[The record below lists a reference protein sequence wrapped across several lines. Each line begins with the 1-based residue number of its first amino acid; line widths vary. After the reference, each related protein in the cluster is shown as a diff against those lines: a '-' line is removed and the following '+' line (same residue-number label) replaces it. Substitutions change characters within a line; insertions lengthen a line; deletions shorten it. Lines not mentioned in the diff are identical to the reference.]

1 MNLLTPFKLE
11 PYELPNR
18 VVLAPMTRSRAG
30 EGHVPTEMNAT
41 YYAQRASAGLSITE
55 ATQVS
60 QQGVGYPW
68 TPGIHTD
75 AQVEGWKR
83 VTQVVHR
90 KGGRIF
96 LQLFHCGRIS
106 HPIYQRG
113 GLPVAPSAVKPE
125 GELFTHE
132 GMKEFVTPRALETDE
147 IPGVIEQFRL
157 GAKNALAAG
166 FDGVEIHS
174 ANGYLPEQF
183 LCDGTNHR
191 TDQYGGSVENRA
203 RFVLELTKA
212 VCEVWESNKVGIRL
226 SPSGLFNDMYNSEP
240 VETFEFLIDK
250 LNLFRLSYLHLI
262 EPLIPVDDF
271 PQYLQSVT
279 PHFRKI
285 YRGTIITNGD
295 YDREKGNGAIENNE
309 ADLVSYG
316 KLFLANPD
324 LPERFAANAPLNDPD
339 PDTFYGGGEQGY
351 IDYPFMDKSEK

>member
-1 MNLLTPFKLE
+1 MMLLTPFKLG

-83 VTQVVHR
+83 VTHGVHR

-106 HPIYQRG
+106 HPLYQEG
-113 GLPVAPSAVKPE
+113 GLPVAPSAVKPK

-147 IPGVIEQFRL
+147 IPGVIEQFRV
-157 GAKNALAAG
+157 GAKNAMMAG

-174 ANGYLPEQF
+174 ANGYLPDQF

-191 TDQYGGSVENRA
+191 TDQYGGSVENRG

-226 SPSGLFNDMYNSEP
+226 SPSGLFNDMYNTEP

-250 LNLFRLSYLHLI
+250 LNLFRLSYVHLI

-271 PQYLQSVT
+271 PQYLRSVA

-285 YRGTIITNGD
+285 YGGAMITNGD
-295 YDREKGNGAIENNE
+295 YDRKKGNEAIQNNE

-324 LPERFAANAPLNDPD
+324 LPERFAANASLNDPD
-339 PDTFYGGGEQGY
+339 PDTFYGGGEEGY
-351 IDYPFMDKSEK
+351 IDYPFMDATKK

>member
-11 PYELPNR
+11 PYELTNR

-106 HPIYQRG
+106 HPLYQGG

-174 ANGYLPEQF
+174 ANGYLPDQF

-191 TDQYGGSVENRA
+191 TDQYGGLVENRA

-226 SPSGLFNDMYNSEP
+226 SPSGLFNEMYNSEP

-250 LNLFRLSYLHLI
+250 LNLFCLSYLHLI
-262 EPLIPVDDF
+262 EPLISVDDF

-295 YDREKGNGAIENNE
+295 YDREKVMG
-309 ADLVSYG
+309 LSRTMR
-316 KLFLANPD
+316 P
-324 LPERFAANAPLNDPD
+324 
-339 PDTFYGGGEQGY
+339 T
-351 IDYPFMDKSEK
+351 